1 MSGRFR
7 RLSGP
12 GASALAVWCLEAG
25 PAEMADALGIAP
37 PTGAGSPRLVRVGGE
52 DALDQG
58 LFWVR
63 QSAGRTWSAE
73 LHLHGG
79 GGVAAALRRRLGE
92 RGWTEQTAAEDP
104 DEERFLS
111 ARSPLAARA
120 AGRARGGALEEEEQ
134 RILRL
139 PPGDRVRAAEAWL
152 VRAGWARVLEQP
164 PVVALVGP
172 PNAGKS
178 TLFNAWLA
186 EERVTVSPH
195 PGTTRDAVEAGVL
208 LGDGPEAFEIRL
220 TDTAGL
226 WSGATGSD
234 AAAVEATRAASAAA
248 WRRIWV
254 LDAGGGEDPALEEAF
269 RARPAGDPVLFHRHD
284 LAPERPPGPG
294 WLAGS
299 VQRDPAGLLAALEGA
314 LLAGLDPPPG
324 PDELLPFGRDR
335 RRRLRALLGS
345 GPGRG

>member
-1 MSGRFR
+1 MSGRFH
-7 RLSGP
+7 RLSAP
-12 GASALAVWCLEAG
+12 GASALSVWHLEAA
-25 PAEMADALGIAP
+25 PAELADALEIAP
-37 PTGAGSPRLVRVGGE
+37 PVAEGPPRLVRVGGE
-52 DALDQG
+52 EALDQG
-58 LFWVR
+58 LLWVR
-63 QSAGRTWSAE
+63 RSAGPVWGAE

-92 RGWTEQTAAEDP
+92 RGWTEGAASEDP
-104 DEERFLS
+104 DEERFLR

-120 AGRARGGALEEEEQ
+120 ASRARGGVLDSEER
-134 RILRL
+134 RILAL
-139 PPGDRVRAAEAWL
+139 PPGERERAVAAWL
-152 VRAGWARVLEQP
+152 DRAGWARVLERP

-208 LGDGPEAFEIRL
+208 LGTGPEAFEVRL

-226 WSGATGSD
+226 WSGAAGTD
-234 AAAVEATRAASAAA
+234 AAAVEATRAALAGA

-254 LDAGGGEDPALEEAF
+254 LDAGGGEEAALEEAF
-269 RARPAGDPVLFHRHD
+269 RVRPAGDPVLLHRHD
-284 LAPERPPGPG
+284 LGPERRPEPG

-314 LLAGLDPPPG
+314 LLAGLDAPPG

-345 GPGRG
+345 GRGRG